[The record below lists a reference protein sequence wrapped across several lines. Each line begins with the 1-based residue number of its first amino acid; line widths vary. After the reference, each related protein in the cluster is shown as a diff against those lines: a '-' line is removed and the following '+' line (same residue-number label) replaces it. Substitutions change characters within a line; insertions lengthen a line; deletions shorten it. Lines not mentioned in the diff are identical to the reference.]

1 MMDSGG
7 KTDHGS
13 VNASLL
19 NMIGQIFNERRD
31 DPDSMAIMLVEAPV
45 RICQDNC
52 QELSGSIIQA
62 VPSAEPIVERL
73 TNERAACVPV
83 EICCIWIPLYQGPG
97 LSRRVWNIFR
107 HGVFI
112 RYSRIDPRRVLVG
125 DNKEFL

>member
-13 VNASLL
+13 VKNARCQ
-19 NMIGQIFNERRD
+19 IGRSSTRERD
-31 DPDSMAIMLVEAPV
+31 EPDSMAIMLVEAPV
-45 RICQDNC
+45 RICQITVRNC
-52 QELSGSIIQA
+52 QDLSFRLF
-62 VPSAEPIVERL
+62 PLRNRLLRL

-83 EICCIWIPLYQGPG
+83 EICCIRIPLYQGPG

-107 HGVFI
+107 HDVFI

-125 DNKEFL
+125 DNKKFL